1 MGWDAYRQGHRPSW
15 LTPKYLPLRQLNQV
29 SARRQW
35 KQARGPARR
44 GWNTLLGT
52 PRRGIKGE
60 DRKVK
65 EHGSSSGNG
74 AGGCLRERSVV
85 GEKAT
90 VTARRLFQK
99 FPLLY
104 QLLLR
109 NQSST
114 VVSSSLEQ
122 CSLIDYLRGL
132 ARLIHTCAF
141 TAGTV
146 QGTAGA
152 KIWRLEDKFDTR
164 SAALDYI
171 YHHNGSASRPLEPVP
186 GNAYPHLSP
195 VQWCSPGNHADG
207 SSACT
212 RPSSVGQQSS
222 ASSSSTPNAGLF
234 RNLFRVD

>member
-1 MGWDAYRQGHRPSW
+1 MGWGAYRQGHRPSW

-104 QLLLR
+104 QLLLC

-132 ARLIHTCAF
+132 ARLMHTCAF

-146 QGTAGA
+146 QGTAWG
-152 KIWRLEDKFDTR
+152 KNLEARGQARHTICGPGLYLPSQRISKQ
-164 SAALDYI
+164 
-171 YHHNGSASRPLEPVP
+171 ASRACPRQCLPSLVARAMVFSWKP
-186 GNAYPHLSP
+186 RRRIIGL
-195 VQWCSPGNHADG
+195 HAPIKCWPTVLG
-207 SSACT
+207 IL
-212 RPSSVGQQSS
+212 
-222 ASSSSTPNAGLF
+222 LF
-234 RNLFRVD
+234 HP